1 MHTCI
6 MLSHTHVTC
15 FFFLLI
21 GRGKKKIKKLINT
34 IKIIVV
40 VVLISL
46 KIVKLLYVFGKLL
59 EFKMVVLVGINTL
72 INVVRLFLDWKK
84 GKDHQNVVHYEEAH
98 HEHIHDGSHFDSGD
112 KGWLGGIWSRS
123 HLNGARSLI
132 HPHDLAYSAQ
142 KPLPQEKTET
152 LHASAT

>member
-1 MHTCI
+1 
-6 MLSHTHVTC
+6 MLLV
-15 FFFLLI
+15 FYLLI
-21 GRGKKKIKKLINT
+21 GRTKKKIKKLIQL

-72 INVVRLFLDWKK
+72 INVVRLFLDWRK
-84 GKDHQNVVHYEEAH
+84 GKDPHNVVHYEEAH
-98 HEHIHDGSHFDSGD
+98 HEHIHDGNPYDSGD
-112 KGWLGGIWSRS
+112 KGWLGGVWSRG
-123 HLNGARSLI
+123 HQNGGRSLT

-142 KPLPQEKTET
+142 KPLPQ
-152 LHASAT
+152 

>member
-1 MHTCI
+1 
-6 MLSHTHVTC
+6 MLLV
-15 FFFLLI
+15 FFLLI
-21 GRGKKKIKKLINT
+21 GRTKKKIKKLIHL

-46 KIVKLLYVFGKLL
+46 KIVKLLYVFGKFL

-84 GKDHQNVVHYEEAH
+84 SKDPHSVVHYEEAH

-112 KGWLGGIWSRS
+112 KGWLGNLWSRS
-123 HLNGARSLI
+123 HVGNGGRSLTNA
-132 HPHDLAYSAQ
+132 HDMAYSAQ
-142 KPLPQEKTET
+142 KPSPQ
-152 LHASAT
+152 